1 MAAPPPPPAAARPGL
16 SLYADL
22 HDPNESSNA
31 TISAAPVVYGQTN
44 ASSTETHKLNAALQ
58 FQPHIRRP
66 PVKQSKSKP
75 AFAKKIV
82 KSDTADTAPAPPAA
96 PTATTQA
103 APKTSLADWAP
114 TEQDEWMYGTGEKR
128 QRGGRKKKKRQQQ
141 DRTEETNWDEFYDP
155 SKPTNVEEY
164 VKSDEKITEVL
175 DWKAQLYRHR
185 KRRASS
191 DISSD
196 EDDAPSMQT
205 QFAPPPSMAFAPPPM
220 SPPRPAS
227 PHRTDNEPYDRHP
240 NTTEAP
246 VSDLNPP
253 PPPPPPSQPASNPTP
268 PPPSAGATISRA
280 PVMYTQMPSS
290 DKSPGHGEPPAPE
303 DDNPEEPERSKRPG
317 QSGFALR
324 LMSKYGWTRGTG
336 LGANESGIVNPLRV
350 HVDKRRK
357 KADADGGGWA
367 EPAGKGKI
375 IGGHRK
381 AEQSKF
387 GKMSEVIVLGNML
400 ENMPDLQSE
409 IANGL
414 GQEIGEECGEK
425 YGRVERIYID
435 QEHRQVFI
443 KFTDQVSALRAVNEL
458 DERVFNGNT
467 IAPRFYD
474 AEKFERGV
482 YTSKK

>member
-1 MAAPPPPPAAARPGL
+1 MTAPPPPPAARPGL

-44 ASSTETHKLNAALQ
+44 AASAETQKPNAALQ

-66 PVKQSKSKP
+66 PVKQSKTKS
-75 AFAKKIV
+75 AFPKKIV
-82 KSDTADTAPAPPAA
+82 KSETVDIAPVPPAA
-96 PTATTQA
+96 PIASTQA
-103 APKTSLADWAP
+103 PPKTSLADWAP

-175 DWKAQLYRHR
+175 EWKAQLYRHR

-196 EDDAPSMQT
+196 DDNVPSMPN

-220 SPPRPAS
+220 SPPHPAS
-227 PHRTDNEPYDRHP
+227 PPRTNDERYGSHP
-240 NTTEAP
+240 NTTETP
-246 VSDLNPP
+246 VPDLN
-253 PPPPPPSQPASNPTP
+253 PPPPPSQPASNPTLP
-268 PPPSAGATISRA
+268 PASTGATISRA
-280 PVMYTQMPSS
+280 PVMYTQMPSLENPAS
-290 DKSPGHGEPPAPE
+290 HAEPSAP
-303 DDNPEEPERSKRPG
+303 DNGNSEESQRSRRPG

-324 LMSKYGWTRGTG
+324 LMNKYGWTKGTG
-336 LGANESGIVNPLRV
+336 LGADESGIVNPLRV

-367 EPAGKGKI
+367 EPSAKGKI

-458 DERVFNGNT
+458 DERIFNGNT

-474 AEKFERGV
+474 TETFERGV